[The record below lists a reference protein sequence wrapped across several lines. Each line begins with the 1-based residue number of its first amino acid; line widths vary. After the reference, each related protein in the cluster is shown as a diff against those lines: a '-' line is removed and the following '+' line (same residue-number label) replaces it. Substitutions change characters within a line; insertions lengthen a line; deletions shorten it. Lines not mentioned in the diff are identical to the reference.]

1 MAPEQGRPVKPAPFD
16 YHAPE
21 TVGEVAELLATLE
34 DAKLLAGGQS
44 LIPLLAL
51 RLARFRHLVDL
62 GRVEELRGID
72 RTNGVVTIGAMTTDS
87 DIETSEVVRDWVPL
101 VAKATPLIGHFQI
114 RNRGTLG
121 GSMAHADPA
130 AEYPA
135 VAAALDATMVLSSAS
150 GSRRLPAADFFEG
163 TFTTAIAE
171 DEILT
176 AVEFP
181 IWPGASGFGAYE
193 VARRHG
199 DFAIVGAMAG
209 VQVDGS
215 RVMKATLGLFAV
227 AGTPHR
233 ASEAEAALIG
243 SSIDS
248 VDLAEVGRLA
258 ASDLDPPNDVHASAS
273 YRRRIAGVVVERALG
288 AAFEEAM
295 GRS

>member
-1 MAPEQGRPVKPAPFD
+1 MKPAPFE
-16 YHAPE
+16 YHAPD
-21 TVGEVAELLATLE
+21 TVGEAGELLSTLE

-51 RLARFRHLVDL
+51 RLTRFQHLVDL
-62 GRVEELRGID
+62 GRVNELRGIE
-72 RTNGVVTIGAMTTDS
+72 RTDGVVTIGAMTS
-87 DIETSEVVRDWVPL
+87 DAEIEASEVVGTEVPL

-135 VAAALDATMVLSSAS
+135 VAVALDATMVVSSAS
-150 GSRRLPAADFFEG
+150 GTRRLRAADFFES

-176 AVEFP
+176 SVEFP
-181 IWPGASGFGAYE
+181 VWPGASGFGAYE

-209 VQVDGS
+209 VQLEGS
-215 RVMKATLGLFAV
+215 QVVNAAIALFGV

-233 ASEAEAALIG
+233 ARDAEATLAG
-243 SSIDS
+243 SSAAA
-248 VDLAEVGRLA
+248 VDLAEVGRVA
-258 ASDLDPPNDVHASAS
+258 ASNLDPPGDIHASAS
-273 YRRRIAGVVVERALG
+273 YRRQIAAVVVERALG
-288 AAFEEAM
+288 AALQEA
-295 GRS
+295 RVQSS